1 MPGVLTVAALDMN
14 DTRWASSNYGRCVD
28 IYAPGVEVTSAMDI
42 DDLATITASGTS
54 MAAAHVS
61 GVAALYLQS
70 NTTADPSQVRPL
82 ILGGPRMLSAM

>member
-1 MPGVLTVAALDMN
+1 M
-14 DTRWASSNYGRCVD
+14 
-28 IYAPGVEVTSAMDI
+28 YAPGVDVTSAMDT

-70 NTTADPSQVRPL
+70 NVTAEPRQVRTL
-82 ILGGPRMLSAM
+82 ILCGHMGMLTAVCSVVDY